1 MRISEQRLNQIINES
16 IQESLNGM
24 VSGFNAARHNY
35 KGNSGQT
42 FGNRVMNAANAGNQG
57 YRLQEFQSA
66 LYDLKHKARELSES
80 GLITDAQYV
89 KIENALFDMSTAVSG
104 VAHKSGIN
112 TRKRPFDDNDDIF
125 DSAADKYFGK

>member
-35 KGNSGQT
+35 KGNKDQS

-57 YRLQEFQSA
+57 YRLQEFLDAIDEVETQA
-66 LYDLKHKARELSES
+66 QELSDS
-80 GLITDAQYV
+80 GFISDEQRETILRSTASIYRAMR
-89 KIENALFDMSTAVSG
+89 DMSYN
-104 VAHKSGIN
+104 KSIN
-112 TRKRPFDDNDDIF
+112 VTNKPMPEKNKFDGR
-125 DSAADKYFGK
+125 AKEYFGK